1 MPRRRS
7 TYFHSSSSSSSSS
20 SASSSS
26 SSSSRS
32 SSSSKSSSSSSFSGD
47 SSRGETPV
55 TFRLAPHSSQ
65 VNGSPSSRSSSS
77 TSIAASH
84 FGQLIICFASSP
96 LRQPAAPSVGRGF
109 AVPSVTSVYIYH
121 DGSGRK
127 VTPSAKFRRS
137 APSRRAGG

>member
-1 MPRRRS
+1 MTRRRWRRS

-32 SSSSKSSSSSSFSGD
+32 SSSSSSKSSSSFSGD
-47 SSRGETPV
+47 NSRGETPV

-77 TSIAASH
+77 TSMAASH
-84 FGQLIICFASSP
+84 FGQLIICFASSTCAK
-96 LRQPAAPSVGRGF
+96 LTAPSGQAGIRSAEPDF
-109 AVPSVTSVYIYH
+109 SLYLPR
-121 DGSGRK
+121 RK
-127 VTPSAKFRRS
+127 RQERYTRVITVVQFRR
-137 APSRRAGG
+137 